1 MHSMLYQPNWRV
13 IDQTTLGSTFD
24 AKQSFAIDDVLCA
37 SVGQGQSE
45 CVARSWVHHDTVI
58 LGIQDTRLPYLS
70 RGLESL
76 RSRGYRVVVRN
87 SGGLAVVLDE
97 GVLNLSFILP
107 ERDGKIS
114 IDDGYETMTQ
124 FIQEMLQPYNIE
136 LEARE
141 IVGSYCP
148 GRYDLSVNGKKFA
161 GISQRRLRQGV
172 VVQIYLCV
180 DGSGAKRAEVV
191 RDFYEAA
198 LNGQETTFT
207 YPVVR
212 PEVMA
217 SLEELSIRHLTVQD
231 LMLTFYKTLG
241 QFGNLVPSQLS
252 IEEVKRFEESYQ
264 RVVERNEKAFA

>member
-1 MHSMLYQPNWRV
+1 MDSMLYQPNWRV
-13 IDQTTLGSTFD
+13 IDQTTLGPTFD

-37 SVGQGQSE
+37 SVGQGHSD

-58 LGIQDTRLPYLS
+58 LGIQDTRLPFLS

-76 RSRGYRVVVRN
+76 HAHGYRFVVRN

-97 GVLNLSFILP
+97 GVLNLSLILP
-107 ERDGKIS
+107 ELNGKIS
-114 IDDGYETMTQ
+114 IDEGYETMTA
-124 FIQEMLQPYNIE
+124 FIQEMLQPYNIK
-136 LEARE
+136 LSARE

-172 VVQIYLCV
+172 AVQIYLCV
-180 DGSGAKRAEVV
+180 DGSGGKRAEVV

-198 LNGQETTFT
+198 LNGQATTFT
-207 YPVVR
+207 YPVVK

-217 SLEELSIRHLTVQD
+217 SLEELSGLALTVQD

-241 QFGNLVPSQLS
+241 RFGHLLPSQLT
-252 IEEVKRFEESYQ
+252 IEEVKRFDDAYQ
-264 RVVERNEKAFA
+264 RVIERNEKAFT